1 MRSMN
6 KFLRNNVLLSKNNPL
21 RMRYYNIGMS
31 RMASIQCLAIVG
43 MQWGDEGKGK
53 IVDYYA
59 QYFDYIVRYAGGD
72 NAGHTVKVGGEVF
85 KSHLIPSGILYPE
98 KVKVIGN
105 GVVINPVSLFEEIDA
120 LKDRGYAVENL
131 LISDRAHIIM
141 PYHRLLDGA
150 KEEQRKDKSI
160 GTTQR
165 GIGPAYGDKVG
176 RSEALRVSDMIQED
190 LLRIKIHNIFDS
202 KKTLL
207 NIFGQDI
214 MQSKED
220 MITTYIS
227 YGKRLKPYVANT
239 AFILHRALTEGKTVL
254 LEGAQGT
261 LLDVDHGTYP
271 YVSSSNATIG
281 GACTGTGIPPQ
292 KIDHVIG
299 IAKAYATRVGRGP
312 FPTELGNEAL
322 TQQENKDEE
331 LTESDFNQANR
342 EDTYFQGKIL
352 RKQGREYGTTT
363 GRPRRCGW
371 LDTVVLR
378 YAAMINGI
386 DGIALTKLDVL
397 SGMETIK
404 LCIAYDLHGTQ
415 TRDFPSS
422 LKDLEEAK
430 PIYRTFQGWERLDN
444 LTWTAIV
451 KGEQQL
457 PSTAHTYINA
467 ITKEIEVPIYLV
479 SIGPER
485 DATLLLHD
493 ILSPEQEKSSESS

>member
-1 MRSMN
+1 
-6 KFLRNNVLLSKNNPL
+6 
-21 RMRYYNIGMS
+21 
-31 RMASIQCLAIVG
+31 
-43 MQWGDEGKGK
+43 
-53 IVDYYA
+53 
-59 QYFDYIVRYAGGD
+59 
-72 NAGHTVKVGGEVF
+72 
-85 KSHLIPSGILYPE
+85 
-98 KVKVIGN
+98 
-105 GVVINPVSLFEEIDA
+105 
-120 LKDRGYAVENL
+120 
-131 LISDRAHIIM
+131 
-141 PYHRLLDGA
+141 
-150 KEEQRKDKSI
+150 
-160 GTTQR
+160 
-165 GIGPAYGDKVG
+165 
-176 RSEALRVSDMIQED
+176 MIQED

-239 AFILHRALTEGKTVL
+239 AFILHRALTEGKTML

-312 FPTELGNEAL
+312 LPTELGNEAL

-378 YAAMINGI
+378 YAVMINGI

-415 TRDFPSS
+415 THDFPSS

-444 LTWTAIV
+444 HTWTAIA

-457 PSTAHTYINA
+457 PSNAHTYINA

-493 ILSPEQEKSSESS
+493 ILSSEQEKSSESS